1 MPCTFLQPSI
11 GGLVGVARFHVLPQ
25 VGSGW
30 TFGLSLLAM
39 APCLVRT
46 WKRPEA
52 SDFPAAVLYCT
63 LVSFFWG
70 CAAASTLVLGRD
82 VR

>member
-1 MPCTFLQPSI
+1 M
-11 GGLVGVARFHVLPQ
+11 GVARFQVLPQ
-25 VGSGW
+25 IGSGW

-46 WKRPEA
+46 WKRPEPFA
-52 SDFPAAVLYCT
+52 FPAAVLYCT

-70 CAAASTLVLGRD
+70 CAAESNGVGL
-82 VR
+82 